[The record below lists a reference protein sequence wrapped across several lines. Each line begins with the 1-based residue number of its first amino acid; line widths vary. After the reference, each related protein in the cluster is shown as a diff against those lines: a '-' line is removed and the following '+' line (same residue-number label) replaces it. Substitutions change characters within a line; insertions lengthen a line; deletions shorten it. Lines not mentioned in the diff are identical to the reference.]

1 MAYMDYV
8 LYITAES
15 VAMFAVCALVL
26 TVVFSFIFAYKATR
40 VQIVDYLK
48 AE

>member
-1 MAYMDYV
+1 MKIRK
-8 LYITAES
+8 LLCLLL
-15 VAMFAVCALVL
+15 CALVL